1 MNEYFTLNNG
11 VKIPSIGFGTW
22 QTPDGETAENVV
34 SFALKNGYSHVDG
47 AAVYENENG
56 VGRGI
61 KASGVPRNQLFI
73 TSKVWNTERGYES
86 TKKAFKKSLADLGL
100 EYLDLYLIHWPANL
114 KQFPIADEINLETWR
129 AMTELY
135 KEGKIK
141 AIGVSNFQPH
151 HLKPLMKTE
160 IKPMVNQIEYHPG
173 CLQEETVRYC
183 KENDIV
189 VEAWSPLG
197 SGRVLSDEKLIGI
210 AEHYSKSVAQL
221 CVRFALQNGI
231 VPLPKS
237 VTEERILENRDVM
250 DFEITKEDMAEII
263 KMGEFGG
270 SGLQPDEID
279 F

>member
-1 MNEYFTLNNG
+1 MNDYFTLNNG

-22 QTPDGETAENVV
+22 QTPDGVTAENVV

-100 EYLDLYLIHWPANL
+100 EYLDLY
-114 KQFPIADEINLETWR
+114 
-129 AMTELY
+129 
-135 KEGKIK
+135 
-141 AIGVSNFQPH
+141 
-151 HLKPLMKTE
+151 MKTE